1 MKMGI
6 KDNFSA
12 SVLMS
17 FRNTYYYLH
26 MLFSGYFWFLLKSV
40 IMFPFAAERPGSRA
54 EKCRPTFISIC
65 EGNI

>member
-40 IMFPFAAERPGSRA
+40 ITFPFTARETR
-54 EKCRPTFISIC
+54 K
-65 EGNI
+65 